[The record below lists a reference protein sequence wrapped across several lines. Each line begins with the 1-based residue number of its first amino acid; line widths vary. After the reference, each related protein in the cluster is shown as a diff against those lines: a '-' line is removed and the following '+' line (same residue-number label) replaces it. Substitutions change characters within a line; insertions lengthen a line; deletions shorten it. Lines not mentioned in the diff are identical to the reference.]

1 MLCVCVRNTRKFAIV
16 AHFMF
21 SSCGDLYGEY
31 NRIDAVYEYENWC
44 NAFQIGPFSFDMNRR
59 HIKLGENIVVSDL
72 SGYYSC
78 CALNDFDEGYKVL
91 IQITATTKSAEH
103 RQISISR
110 IRWSGSSLCDRLYTL
125 TPQCHSNTQN
135 ILAKCLCWKYFCLL
149 WVYAIF
155 FCPFFLSSIRLSISS
170 MWHGYRYSDGVHHV
184 SIQKWI
190 RLVMSSICYIYPTL
204 ATHFHC

>member
-72 SGYYSC
+72 SGYLLMLCIEWFRWRVQSTDP
-78 CALNDFDEGYKVL
+78 NNSNNK
-91 IQITATTKSAEH
+91 
-103 RQISISR
+103 ISR
-110 IRWSGSSLCDRLYTL
+110 T
-125 TPQCHSNTQN
+125 
-135 ILAKCLCWKYFCLL
+135 
-149 WVYAIF
+149 
-155 FCPFFLSSIRLSISS
+155 
-170 MWHGYRYSDGVHHV
+170 
-184 SIQKWI
+184 
-190 RLVMSSICYIYPTL
+190 
-204 ATHFHC
+204 